1 MSRVKD
7 KVCIVTGG
15 ANGMGRE
22 DVLLLAEQGAK
33 VVLTDINEEAG
44 QALADEIGEQA
55 LFIRHDVASEHDW
68 KNVIDTT
75 LSTFGRLDVL
85 VNNAGILELA
95 SIEDTDLALW
105 QKINRVNGDSIFL
118 GCKFAIEAMK
128 SSGGGSIINMSS
140 IAAISGQSFTCAY
153 SASKGAVAAMTR
165 SVALHC
171 KEKGYGI
178 RCNSVHP
185 DGVDTP
191 MTQRY
196 TGGALSEEVMNDP
209 NNRICHPREIAN
221 LVLFLASDESRF
233 INGAELKIDN
243 AQSISGG

>member
-1 MSRVKD
+1 MNRVKD
-7 KVCIVTGG
+7 KVCIVTGA

-22 DVLLLAEQGAK
+22 DALLLAEQGAR
-33 VVLTDINEEAG
+33 VVITDINEEAG
-44 QALADEIGEQA
+44 QKLADEMGAQA
-55 LFIRHDVASEHDW
+55 LFIHHDVASEEGW
-68 KNVIDTT
+68 KNVIDKT

-95 SIEDTDLALW
+95 SIEDTDLALF
-105 QKINRVNGDSIFL
+105 QKMSRVNSDSIFL
-118 GCKFAIEAMK
+118 GCKYAIEAMK
-128 SSGGGSIINMSS
+128 ASGGGSIINMSS
-140 IAAISGQSFTCAY
+140 IAAIAGQSYTCAY

-191 MTQRY
+191 MTQKY

-233 INGAELKIDN
+233 INGAELKVDN